1 MRRLVAL
8 LAVVCLFAG
17 AALAREEVTVRT
29 DLALARLES
38 RSLGV
43 SAIYNVVACG
53 ADCASL
59 TPHVFVTRDGHSWR
73 EVTPSHLLIEVED
86 VVFSTP
92 RVGWIAANDCSAGKA
107 FFYRTGNGGRTWRRA
122 PAPEANCA
130 AGSRLDVSFADARH
144 GWILLV
150 AENGG
155 RVRLFRTRDG
165 GNTWTGVGKDAPLKG
180 AIAFATPRIGWLARS
195 DFDLPGELYATRDGG
210 RSWHRRKV
218 RLPAGWRSAKAFPDR
233 PTFFGPR
240 GVLPVDLVRGHR
252 TAVAFYTTVNGG
264 RTWNLSAVRQVDF
277 SILALPVSPEGG
289 FVRYVPTSVA
299 APSTW
304 WIAEGRKPATVA
316 VTTNAGTSWQVATAP
331 VMGSEISAADGRRG
345 WLSTTQRKGALYAT
359 TTGGRTWRHLKLP

>member
-53 ADCASL
+53 ADRAFL

-180 AIAFATPRIGWLARS
+180 AIAFATP
-195 DFDLPGELYATRDGG
+195 
-210 RSWHRRKV
+210 
-218 RLPAGWRSAKAFPDR
+218 
-233 PTFFGPR
+233 
-240 GVLPVDLVRGHR
+240 
-252 TAVAFYTTVNGG
+252 
-264 RTWNLSAVRQVDF
+264 
-277 SILALPVSPEGG
+277 
-289 FVRYVPTSVA
+289 
-299 APSTW
+299 
-304 WIAEGRKPATVA
+304 
-316 VTTNAGTSWQVATAP
+316 
-331 VMGSEISAADGRRG
+331 
-345 WLSTTQRKGALYAT
+345 
-359 TTGGRTWRHLKLP
+359 